1 MERTKRELE
10 AKRASKAR
18 RTVRAVIAAQEYTEL
33 IVESVVVDFE
43 EANAVGEE
51 LGSSSVTSQLQ

>member
-10 AKRASKAR
+10 AERASKAR
-18 RTVRAVIAAQEYTEL
+18 RTVRAVIGAKEYTEL
-33 IVESVVVDFE
+33 IVESVVDFE
-43 EANAVGEE
+43 EANSAEEE